1 MAMKLE
7 RAIFENSIGTILKAF
22 NEPTVEAIKSSY
34 IAVQNLGDSNSL
46 VEQFEDQSR
55 NIQTVVNDFSD
66 QADKYI
72 EETQTYCDIADYM
85 QTKATVGEVTKRD
98 VTVEMDKADADLI
111 MV

>member
-1 MAMKLE
+1 MAMKLD

-34 IAVQNLGDSNSL
+34 DAVVALGDDNAL
-46 VEQFEDQSR
+46 VEQFKEQAK
-55 NIQTVVNDFSD
+55 NLQTVVNDYSD
-66 QADKYI
+66 QADDYI
-72 EETQTYCDIADYM
+72 KETQVYCDIADYL
-85 QTKATVGEVTKRD
+85 QTKANVGEVTKRD